1 MCFACKHGK
10 LFYICLT
17 DKTKKLIMAEKP
29 EHSVSSDV
37 PEESNP
43 VDVPEDVQ
51 GDDRPMEYQPRGGP
65 EESKTAGTGAEV
77 DEVIEAIVID
87 CGSDMCKAGFAGDDA
102 PRSAFPT
109 IVGRKQQVR
118 TVELQWL
125 EH

>member
-1 MCFACKHGK
+1 MDGRLYSCFCV
-10 LFYICLT
+10 I
-17 DKTKKLIMAEKP
+17 LIDCIGFSNAFAYFRLNRMSRSRK
-29 EHSVSSDV
+29 VLWSSGI
-37 PEESNP
+37 S
-43 VDVPEDVQ
+43 
-51 GDDRPMEYQPRGGP
+51 R
-65 EESKTAGTGAEV
+65 
-77 DEVIEAIVID
+77 ID